1 MFTYR
6 QRIQAPPPPIHQ
18 PSTVHIPPSFIPN
31 RQYLQHLNRT
41 TQTLRPKFNNYFTPP
56 SKQFIETNY
65 FGLPAVYSLPGELD
79 FEYTKFVGKH
89 PYQYAPS
96 ENGPLQRTWRDL
108 NIRPDNDVSTEFFQ
122 NQTKPDPDGF
132 DPRYSLPTDETFVSP
147 HEPESDYESESSSS
161 GNNTERERS
170 SNWDRR
176 NNTQY
181 DSDATSPD
189 EFSDDDSSDY
199 YDSDSEDEWSF
210 PRQYENNSVP
220 TGLTLKEAV
229 LSYEKRWNAMLTQ
242 RLSGNQLIFETVPWP
257 QYPPP
262 KSPAE
267 FNHRSIREFLR
278 AAGGPSSFMLKAIFR
293 QTMLRFHPDKSAVL
307 LAHVDERQRR
317 LVFEGCTAVA
327 RCLND
332 IKDLF

>member
-6 QRIQAPPPPIHQ
+6 HRIQAAPPPIHQ
-18 PSTVHIPPSFIPN
+18 PSIVHIPPSFIPN
-31 RQYLQHLNRT
+31 SQYLPHLNGTAQNFRSKF
-41 TQTLRPKFNNYFTPP
+41 KFNNHYTPP
-56 SKQFIETNY
+56 FKQFIESSS
-65 FGLPAVYSLPGELD
+65 FGLPAVYGFPGELD
-79 FEYTKFVGKH
+79 FEYAKFVGKH
-89 PYQYAPS
+89 SYQYMPS
-96 ENGPLQRTWRDL
+96 GNGPLQRTWHDL
-108 NIRPDNDVSTEFFQ
+108 NTRQDNDVSTEFFQ
-122 NQTKPDPDGF
+122 NHTKPEPDGF
-132 DPRYSLPTDETFVSP
+132 DHRYSLPTDETFVSP

-161 GNNTERERS
+161 ENARNQRS
-170 SNWDRR
+170 SNRDRR

-181 DSDATSPD
+181 DSDTTSPD
-189 EFSDDDSSDY
+189 ESSDESSDY

-210 PRQYENNSVP
+210 PRRFENNAVP
-220 TGLTLKEAV
+220 SGLTLKEAV
-229 LSYEKRWNAMLTQ
+229 LSYEKRWNVMLTQ
-242 RLSGNQLIFETVPWP
+242 RGGNQLIFETVPWP

-293 QTMLRFHPDKSAVL
+293 QTMLRFHPDKSAIL